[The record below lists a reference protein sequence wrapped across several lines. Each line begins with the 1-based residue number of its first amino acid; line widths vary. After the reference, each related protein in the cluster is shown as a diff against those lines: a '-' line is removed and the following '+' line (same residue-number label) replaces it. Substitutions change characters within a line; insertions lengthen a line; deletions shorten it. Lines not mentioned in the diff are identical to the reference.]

1 MFLHQTFVNQSANY
15 QKLVNLYRTHAAIE
29 DAFGAAL
36 GSFGLSSPQWETLR
50 ILREHPGAS
59 GADIARFVRVTPQ
72 AVATMLQRL
81 EKSELISRRSS
92 AQGRVIE
99 AYLTSQGEALL
110 LEGDRVANAVQAQA
124 FSGFNSQEQ
133 EHFNEYLLRCIAN
146 LEAR

>member
-1 MFLHQTFVNQSANY
+1 MNQSANY

-59 GADIARFVRVTPQ
+59 GADIARFVKVTPQ

-81 EKSELISRRSS
+81 EKSDLITRRSS

-110 LEGDRVANAVQAQA
+110 QEGDRVADAVQTRV
-124 FSGFNSQEQ
+124 FSDFDPKEQ
-133 EHFNEYLLRCIAN
+133 ERFNEYLLRCIAN
-146 LEAR
+146 LNAH